1 MKKLLK
7 SLQGYRQE
15 TPPIWLMRQA
25 GRHLPEY
32 LELRKKTETFLEFC
46 YSPEPVSYTHL
57 TLPTKA

>member
-7 SLQGYRQE
+7 SLKGYRQE

-46 YSPEPVSYTHL
+46 YSPEL
-57 TLPTKA
+57 AIEATL